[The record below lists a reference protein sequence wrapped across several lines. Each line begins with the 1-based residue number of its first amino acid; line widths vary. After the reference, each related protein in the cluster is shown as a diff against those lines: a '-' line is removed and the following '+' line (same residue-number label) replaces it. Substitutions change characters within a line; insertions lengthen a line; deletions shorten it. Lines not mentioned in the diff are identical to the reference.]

1 MLPDQ
6 PTPPPPMPD
15 LPQEYRPQEYRL
27 PEYRPQEY
35 RPARMSSTERVCQV
49 IYLAFGIIEG
59 LILIRILLKLLAANP
74 DAGFSAFIYGVT
86 EPFVTFFQGVFPVEQ
101 GHASVLELSA
111 VLAIIVYMLLAYVIV
126 RFVRIMARRQTP
138 TTT

>member
-6 PTPPPPMPD
+6 PTPPSAMPN
-15 LPQEYRPQEYRL
+15 LPQEYRT
-27 PEYRPQEY
+27 QEY
-35 RPARMSSTERVCQV
+35 RPARMSSTERACQI
-49 IYLAFGIIEG
+49 IYLAFGVIEV

>member
-6 PTPPPPMPD
+6 PTPPPPMPN
-15 LPQEYRPQEYRL
+15 LPQEYRTQEYRA
-27 PEYRPQEY
+27 QEY
-35 RPARMSSTERVCQV
+35 RPARMSSTERACQI
-49 IYLAFGIIEG
+49 IYLAFGVIEV